1 MKQLKRIHGWLA
13 ALAVVLL
20 LMSQMGFT
28 AFAATESLDY
38 SGMVTDQI
46 KAKGQAVSASLVEYQ
61 FLYGDF
67 DAGSLQA
74 FQKWFG
80 GEGTPDDTLV
90 NPADVS
96 DPNNGQNVLWRW
108 QWRATAANA
117 TVLKLTAKEDMKLD
131 ITQRETIKDQWA
143 THSAFRF
150 VTESAD
156 NIRMLLRRMDV
167 TATMKPEDVKTTAY
181 LAKGDTLYIVY
192 SITNGDPGTA
202 TATYLPQFQID
213 TSAYDAAQR
222 PAYETVAALTKLKA
236 DKEKELRDKYA
247 QMTSDASV
255 YSTARAAEIEGIVD
269 EAVAKIPDLTSEEE
283 INTLYTEAV
292 AKMDAVPTQAK
303 EAAELQAYKDE
314 QKKDLADYVSK
325 EEYTA
330 ANWKKVQGY
339 LDEGNQ
345 KIEEAKSAA
354 AVNTA
359 VARAKASI
367 DKVEKKQGIDMLP
380 WIVSG
385 SIALVAV
392 IAAVVVVVVVLRKNS
407 VKKKAE

>member
-1 MKQLKRIHGWLA
+1 
-13 ALAVVLL
+13 
-20 LMSQMGFT
+20 
-28 AFAATESLDY
+28 
-38 SGMVTDQI
+38 
-46 KAKGQAVSASLVEYQ
+46 
-61 FLYGDF
+61 
-67 DAGSLQA
+67 
-74 FQKWFG
+74 
-80 GEGTPDDTLV
+80 
-90 NPADVS
+90 
-96 DPNNGQNVLWRW
+96 
-108 QWRATAANA
+108 
-117 TVLKLTAKEDMKLD
+117 
-131 ITQRETIKDQWA
+131 
-143 THSAFRF
+143 
-150 VTESAD
+150 
-156 NIRMLLRRMDV
+156 MLLRRMDV